1 MDPITKD
8 FVRAIERFC
17 QDEGVDLIS
26 FQKGHRKDDVAHEY
40 LEAFEGKEG
49 VLFVGKAQEKTTT
62 FRTEKRTNPSS
73 YFPYNARLYQS
84 PARPCPQGRPGIP
97 PPSVG
102 FLRPTCSWR
111 PATPPQFPVAI
122 LIQIQIPGD
131 QFRHQRLRNECIGVV

>member
-62 FRTEKRTNPSS
+62 FRTEKRINP
-73 YFPYNARLYQS
+73 YT
-84 PARPCPQGRPGIP
+84 GRPYPWIVAGNGDGQP
-97 PPSVG
+97 L
-102 FLRPTCSWR
+102 LRVLPRHRLRSLLHQVLLLFSIR
-111 PATPPQFPVAI
+111 LQA
-122 LIQIQIPGD
+122 L
-131 QFRHQRLRNECIGVV
+131 HQRP